1 MVRYGEFENLNSSR
15 AADYATSTISS
26 AADTISYVS
35 WRVSA
40 LLPSPRRRS
49 GDVVESEA
57 VNLLPR
63 SGRFCRRFYSSRCDH
78 ASHFAARRTR
88 IHSCGKADNLG
99 PNRLCG

>member
-49 GDVVESEA
+49 GDRVA
-57 VNLLPR
+57 LLRAWVRQTGDR
-63 SGRFCRRFYSSRCDH
+63 S
-78 ASHFAARRTR
+78 
-88 IHSCGKADNLG
+88 
-99 PNRLCG
+99 